1 MIRFNCDY
9 NEGAHPRILQ
19 RLIDTNFEQT
29 AGYGEDPHCDRAR
42 ELILKECGNPNAD
55 VYFLVGGTQVNLTVI
70 AASLRPYQGALTA
83 ESGHI
88 NVHESGAI
96 EATGHKV
103 LALPSSD
110 GKITAEQVENAW
122 HAHFDDETA
131 IHMVQPK
138 MVYISHPTEI
148 GTLYTKAEL
157 TALSEVCRKRGLYLY
172 MDGARMGYGLTAPGN
187 DLSLADIANLC
198 DAFYIGGTKV
208 GALFGE
214 ALVIVNDQLKPD
226 FSYMIKQRGGLLAKG
241 RLLGIQFETLF
252 EDGLYYELGAH
263 ANKAATII
271 REACEKKGIRF
282 FCDSPT
288 NQQFPI
294 LPNDMLEA
302 FAEKYAYATWGKVDE
317 DHTAVRFCTS
327 WCTKLE
333 DAEALAKDILEF

>member
-103 LALPSSD
+103 LALPSSN

-148 GTLYTKAEL
+148 GTLYTKDEL
-157 TALSEVCRKRGLYLY
+157 TAISEVCRKRGLYLY

-187 DLSLADIANLC
+187 DLSLADIAN
-198 DAFYIGGTKV
+198 
-208 GALFGE
+208 
-214 ALVIVNDQLKPD
+214 
-226 FSYMIKQRGGLLAKG
+226 
-241 RLLGIQFETLF
+241 
-252 EDGLYYELGAH
+252 
-263 ANKAATII
+263 
-271 REACEKKGIRF
+271 
-282 FCDSPT
+282 
-288 NQQFPI
+288 
-294 LPNDMLEA
+294 
-302 FAEKYAYATWGKVDE
+302 
-317 DHTAVRFCTS
+317 
-327 WCTKLE
+327 
-333 DAEALAKDILEF
+333 